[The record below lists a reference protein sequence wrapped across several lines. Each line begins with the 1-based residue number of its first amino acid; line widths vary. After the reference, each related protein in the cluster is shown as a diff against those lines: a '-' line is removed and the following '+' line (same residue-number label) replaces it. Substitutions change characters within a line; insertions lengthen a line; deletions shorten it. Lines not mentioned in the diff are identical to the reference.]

1 VREADAELVSH
12 RQRVRRLRDDY
23 KAVGASK
30 TQAETAKDRAIQEA
44 EELRENLQNQQPDS
58 GKIVAYEEAITVY
71 LFYLIY
77 LIEGCAKR
85 EESPFNADCSYYRR
99 GFEVISRTSTT
110 GSEGERDDYCSQE
123 TIR

>member
-1 VREADAELVSH
+1 
-12 RQRVRRLRDDY
+12 LRDDY

-71 LFYLIY
+71 SF
-77 LIEGCAKR
+77 
-85 EESPFNADCSYYRR
+85 
-99 GFEVISRTSTT
+99 
-110 GSEGERDDYCSQE
+110 
-123 TIR
+123 